1 MELIDIFKS
10 IKNNVICCIVL
21 DMIAAMLCVAAS
33 LSLTLFVQRII
44 DGKYIEAMYMILL
57 NLGLY
62 IVAYS
67 FNYIYLIQKNKVK
80 MLGTLKYREYITQ
93 IIRNAKSKIKE
104 SEYISKLN
112 NDGNQIE
119 NAIELIFNLI
129 DTILYV
135 ISAFVGLIILHWGIA
150 IASLVIFSLNLILPR
165 LLKKKSE
172 ENERLRSQ
180 NSENYLRNLTDFL
193 EGYSVWNL
201 YNKKG
206 ILTRLLDKEN
216 LIYEQKKNKINNTTS
231 LIETIPS
238 FGSVIGQDSLML
250 FAVALIY
257 FKVVIPGVILSV
269 GNLSGILFSN
279 LSKFIKNI
287 VKVKGINRLVKD
299 NCVLFEKID
308 ESSKEIENYDI
319 KIKNLSFSYG
329 DKKVLNN
336 INLEFKFGKK
346 YIIIGPSGTGKTTLF
361 NLLSKSIENYSG
373 EIYLGD
379 HNYKNLNAYTIHKS
393 IGYVTQKTHIFN
405 ASLKD
410 NITLFDNGYS
420 ELHYKKAIKNSQVD
434 EFIIDDDQVIE
445 KNGNNLSGGQNQRI
459 AIAREIIH
467 GHKIILFD
475 ESTNSLDK
483 AKNLEMIKYLTSLD
497 QTVIFIAHNASE
509 EIINNFEYVIDFE
522 NGIKQKEK

>member
-1 MELIDIFKS
+1 
-10 IKNNVICCIVL
+10 
-21 DMIAAMLCVAAS
+21 
-33 LSLTLFVQRII
+33 
-44 DGKYIEAMYMILL
+44 
-57 NLGLY
+57 
-62 IVAYS
+62 
-67 FNYIYLIQKNKVK
+67 
-80 MLGTLKYREYITQ
+80 
-93 IIRNAKSKIKE
+93 
-104 SEYISKLN
+104 
-112 NDGNQIE
+112 
-119 NAIELIFNLI
+119 
-129 DTILYV
+129 
-135 ISAFVGLIILHWGIA
+135 
-150 IASLVIFSLNLILPR
+150 
-165 LLKKKSE
+165 
-172 ENERLRSQ
+172 
-180 NSENYLRNLTDFL
+180 
-193 EGYSVWNL
+193 
-201 YNKKG
+201 
-206 ILTRLLDKEN
+206 
-216 LIYEQKKNKINNTTS
+216 
-231 LIETIPS
+231 
-238 FGSVIGQDSLML
+238 ML

-269 GNLSGILFSN
+269 GNLSGILFSH

-329 DKKVLNN
+329 DKKVLND
-336 INLEFKFGKK
+336 INLEFKFGEK

-410 NITLFDNGYS
+410 NITLFDNEYS

-483 AKNLEMIKYLTSLD
+483 AKNLEIIKYLTSLD
-497 QTVIFIAHNASE
+497 QTVIFIAHNVSE
-509 EIINNFEYVIDFE
+509 EIINNFEHVIDFE
-522 NGIKQKEK
+522 DGVVQVK

>member
-1 MELIDIFKS
+1 MELIDIFRTVK
-10 IKNNVICCIVL
+10 KNVIYCIIL
-21 DMIAAMLCVAAS
+21 NMIAAIFSVAAS

-67 FNYIYLIQKNKVK
+67 FKYIYSIKKNKVK

-93 IIRNAKSKIKE
+93 IIRNSESRIQE

-129 DTILYV
+129 DAILYV
-135 ISAFVGLIILHWGIA
+135 ISAFVGLMILHWGIA
-150 IASLVIFSLNLILPR
+150 IASLVIVSLNLILPR
-165 LLKKKSE
+165 LLKK
-172 ENERLRSQ
+172 

-238 FGSVIGQDSLML
+238 FGSLIGQDSLML
-250 FAVALIY
+250 LAIVLIY
-257 FKVVIPGVILSV
+257 FKIVIPGVILSV
-269 GNLSGILFSN
+269 GNLSGMLFSH
-279 LSKFIKNI
+279 LSKFINNI

-308 ESSKEIENYDI
+308 ESNKEIENYDI

-329 DKKVLNN
+329 DKKVLND
-336 INLEFKFGKK
+336 INLEFKFGEK

-410 NITLFDNGYS
+410 NITLFDNEYS

-483 AKNLEMIKYLTSLD
+483 AKNLEIIKYLTSLD
-497 QTVIFIAHNASE
+497 QTVIFIAHNVSE
-509 EIINNFEYVIDFE
+509 EIINNFEHVIDFE
-522 NGIKQKEK
+522 DGVVQVK

>member
-1 MELIDIFKS
+1 
-10 IKNNVICCIVL
+10 
-21 DMIAAMLCVAAS
+21 MIAAIFSVAAS

-67 FNYIYLIQKNKVK
+67 FKYIYSIKKNKVK

-93 IIRNAKSKIKE
+93 IIRNSESRIQE

-129 DTILYV
+129 DAILYV
-135 ISAFVGLIILHWGIA
+135 ISAFVGLMILHWGIA

-201 YNKKG
+201 YNKK
-206 ILTRLLDKEN
+206 E
-216 LIYEQKKNKINNTTS
+216 INNTTS

-238 FGSVIGQDSLML
+238 FGSLIGQDSLML
-250 FAVALIY
+250 LAIVLIY
-257 FKVVIPGVILSV
+257 FKIVIPGVILSV
-269 GNLSGILFSN
+269 GNLSGMLFSH
-279 LSKFIKNI
+279 LSKFINNI

-308 ESSKEIENYDI
+308 ESNKEIENYDI

-329 DKKVLNN
+329 DKKVLND
-336 INLEFKFGKK
+336 INLEFKFGEK

-410 NITLFDNGYS
+410 NITLFDNEYS

-434 EFIIDDDQVIE
+434 EFISDDNQVIE

>member
-93 IIRNAKSKIKE
+93 IIRNSKSKIKE

-119 NAIELIFNLI
+119 NAIDL
-129 DTILYV
+129 
-135 ISAFVGLIILHWGIA
+135 
-150 IASLVIFSLNLILPR
+150 IFSLNLILPR

-329 DKKVLNN
+329 DKKVLND
-336 INLEFKFGKK
+336 INLEFKFGEK

-379 HNYKNLNAYTIHKS
+379 HNYKNLNAYTIHKY

-410 NITLFDNGYS
+410 NITLFDNEYS

-509 EIINNFEYVIDFE
+509 EIINNFEHVIDFE
-522 NGIKQKEK
+522 NGILQVK